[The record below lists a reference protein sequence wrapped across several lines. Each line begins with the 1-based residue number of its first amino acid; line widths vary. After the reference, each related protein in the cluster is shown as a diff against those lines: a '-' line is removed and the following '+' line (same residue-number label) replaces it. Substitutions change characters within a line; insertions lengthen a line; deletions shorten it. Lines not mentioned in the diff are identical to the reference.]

1 MPISPESQ
9 ALIDRLNRELNAAE
23 EEAINGLDLVRLPLS
38 RFPDNIILVQFFAY
52 LNNVLFFVEN
62 YRQQIGSAVEQ
73 LSVAN
78 VTVEENQE
86 VLEELASMLGV
97 VLETKIR
104 VERIITRL
112 RELP

>member
-9 ALIDRLNRELNAAE
+9 DLIDRLNQELNASE
-23 EEAINGLDLVRLPLS
+23 EEAINGLNLVRLPLS

-62 YRQQIGSAVEQ
+62 YRRQIRGAVEQ
-73 LSVAN
+73 LSGAN
-78 VTVEENQE
+78 VRAEEIQE
-86 VLEELASMLGV
+86 ALEELATMLGV